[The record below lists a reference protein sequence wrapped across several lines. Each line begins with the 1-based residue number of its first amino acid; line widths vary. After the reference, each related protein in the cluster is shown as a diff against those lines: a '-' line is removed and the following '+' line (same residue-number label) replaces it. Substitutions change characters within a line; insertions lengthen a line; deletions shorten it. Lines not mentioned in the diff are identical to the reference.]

1 MPLYATKC
9 PVCQEEDLIWRRI
22 AERDNLPTCGCGA
35 VVTRVLVAPM
45 IIPEI
50 QPFISPNGEYITSR
64 TEWREDLKKNNA
76 IPLEPGLKEEI
87 AKNLIAEKERAFAPI
102 AQAVDNTVAALVSAG
117 KLET

>member
-9 PVCQEEDLIWRRI
+9 PVCQRENTIWRRI
-22 AERDNLPTCGCGA
+22 ADRDNLPTCECGT
-35 VVTRVLVAPM
+35 VVVRVLVAPT

-50 QPFISPNGEYITSR
+50 QPFVSPNGAYITSR
-64 TEWREDLKKNNA
+64 SEWREDLKKNNA
-76 IPLEPGLKEEI
+76 IPLEPGLKEDI
-87 AKNLIAEKERAFAPI
+87 AKNLVAEKERAFAPI